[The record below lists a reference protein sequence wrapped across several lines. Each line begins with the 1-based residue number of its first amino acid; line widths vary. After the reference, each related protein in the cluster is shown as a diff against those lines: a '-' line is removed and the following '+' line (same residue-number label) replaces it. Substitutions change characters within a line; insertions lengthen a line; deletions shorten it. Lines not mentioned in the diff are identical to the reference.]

1 MTRPDPELLAA
12 AHAVLIQAHA
22 PYSGLRV
29 GAAVRS
35 AAGEVYVGCNVENA
49 AFPLGNCA
57 EASAIAAGVAG
68 EGQGFRIA
76 AVAVQAEHADG
87 TLQPV
92 SPCGGCRQRI
102 REFAVDGAIP
112 VSFPWSDGAIKTLQL
127 DELLPYSF
135 ELQVRPGR

>member
-12 AHAVLIQAHA
+12 AHAVLAQAHA

-35 AAGEVYVGCNVENA
+35 ASGEVYVGCNVENA

-68 EGQGFRIA
+68 EGPKFRIA
-76 AVAVQAEHADG
+76 AVAVEAEQTDG
-87 TLQPV
+87 TAQGV

-112 VSFPWSDGAIKTLQL
+112 VSFPWRDGVLKTLPL
-127 DELLPYSF
+127 DELLPFSF